1 MRFLALIILIISIP
15 VFIILA
21 LAIYFTSG
29 SNIIFKQKRVG
40 IHKSEFIIYKFRT
53 MKQNK
58 ISPLGRLIRKL
69 GIDELP
75 QLWNIFKGNM
85 AFVGPRPLTQEDIDR
100 LGWNNTSYSKRW
112 SVKPGITGKAQ
123 LISICDASLSI
134 QNDMWYVENQS
145 FWVDLNILSKSILVP
160 ITGKRTA

>member
-1 MRFLALIILIISIP
+1 MRFLAFIILIISIP
-15 VFIILA
+15 VLISLA

-40 IHKSEFIIYKFRT
+40 INRSEFIIYKFRT

-58 ISPLGRLIRKL
+58 ITPLGRLIRKL

-75 QLWNIFKGNM
+75 QLVNIINGDM
-85 AFVGPRPLTQEDIDR
+85 AFVGPRPLTREDINR
-100 LGWNNTSYSKRW
+100 LGWNNASFSKRW
-112 SVKPGITGKAQ
+112 TVKPGITGKAQ

-134 QNDMWYVENQS
+134 QNDIWYVENQS

-160 ITGKRTA
+160 LIGKRTA

>member
-21 LAIYFTSG
+21 LAIYFTCG

-58 ISPLGRLIRKL
+58 ITPLGRLIRKL

>member
-1 MRFLALIILIISIP
+1 MRFLALTILIISIP
-15 VFIILA
+15 LFIVLA
-21 LAIYFTSG
+21 LSIYLKSG
-29 SNIIFKQKRVG
+29 SKVIFQQKRVG
-40 IHKSEFIIYKFRT
+40 INKTEFTIYKFRT
-53 MKQNK
+53 MEQNK
-58 ISPLGRLIRKL
+58 ITSLGKLIRKL
-69 GIDELP
+69 GLDELP
-75 QLWNIFKGNM
+75 QLWNILKGNM
-85 AFVGPRPLTQEDIDR
+85 AFVGPRPLTREDIDR
-100 LGWNNTSYSKRW
+100 LGWNNASYSKRW